1 MSGFYGSLD
10 QLFIINNYF
19 DTINEMNATLEDN
32 RVLVGA
38 FVFVKATNTVYQK
51 QVVGDK
57 LQYIEIGDFITQKE
71 WNNIENEI
79 RTLKTRVTNLETQ
92 LNNLAQG

>member
-1 MSGFYGSLD
+1 
-10 QLFIINNYF
+10 
-19 DTINEMNATLEDN
+19 MNATLEDN

-57 LQYIEIGDFITQKE
+57 LQYIEIGDFIT
-71 WNNIENEI
+71 
-79 RTLKTRVTNLETQ
+79 
-92 LNNLAQG
+92 

>member
-10 QLFIINNYF
+10 QLFIISNYF
-19 DTINEMNATLEDN
+19 DTVNEMNATLEDDS
-32 RVLVGA
+32 VLVGA

-71 WNNIENEI
+71 WNNINTRLNQLE
-79 RTLKTRVTNLETQ
+79 TRVSVLESK
-92 LNNLAQG
+92 

>member
-10 QLFIINNYF
+10 QLFIISNYF
-19 DTINEMNATLEDN
+19 DSINEMNATLEDDS
-32 RVLVGA
+32 VSVGA

-51 QVVGDK
+51 QVVSNK

-71 WNNIENEI
+71 WNDINT
-79 RTLKTRVTNLETQ
+79 RLKQLETRVSALESK
-92 LNNLAQG
+92 

>member
-1 MSGFYGSLD
+1 MSGFYGNLD
-10 QLFIINNYF
+10 QLFIISNYF
-19 DTINEMNATLEDN
+19 DTVNEMNATLEDDS
-32 RVLVGA
+32 VLVGA

-71 WNNIENEI
+71 WNDINTRLNQLE
-79 RTLKTRVTNLETQ
+79 TRVSVLESK
-92 LNNLAQG
+92 

>member
-19 DTINEMNATLEDN
+19 DTTNEMNATLEDDS
-32 RVLVGA
+32 VLVGA

-57 LQYIEIGDFITQKE
+57 LQYIEIGDFITQKD
-71 WNNIENEI
+71 WNDINA
-79 RTLKTRVTNLETQ
+79 RLKQLETRVSALESK
-92 LNNLAQG
+92 

>member
-10 QLFIINNYF
+10 QLFIISNYF
-19 DTINEMNATLEDN
+19 DTVNEMNATLN
-32 RVLVGA
+32 NNSVLVGA

-71 WNNIENEI
+71 WNDINAQ
-79 RTLKTRVTNLETQ
+79 LKQLETRVSALE
-92 LNNLAQG
+92 NK

>member
-10 QLFIINNYF
+10 QLFIISNYF
-19 DTINEMNATLEDN
+19 DTANEMNATLN
-32 RVLVGA
+32 NNSVLVGA

-71 WNNIENEI
+71 WNDINAQ
-79 RTLKTRVTNLETQ
+79 LKQLETRVSALE
-92 LNNLAQG
+92 NK

>member
-10 QLFIINNYF
+10 QLFIISNYF
-19 DTINEMNATLEDN
+19 DTVNEMNATLEDDG
-32 RVLVGA
+32 VLVGA

-51 QVVGDK
+51 QVIGDK

-71 WNNIENEI
+71 WNDINT
-79 RTLKTRVTNLETQ
+79 RLKQLETRVSVLESK
-92 LNNLAQG
+92 

>member
-32 RVLVGA
+32 SVLVGA

-57 LQYIEIGDFITQKE
+57 LQYIEIGDFITQKQ
-71 WNNIENEI
+71 WNDINAQLKQLEI
-79 RTLKTRVTNLETQ
+79 RVSALESK
-92 LNNLAQG
+92 

>member
-1 MSGFYGSLD
+1 MSRFYGSLD
-10 QLFIINNYF
+10 QLFIISNYF
-19 DTINEMNATLEDN
+19 DTVNEMNATLEDDS
-32 RVLVGA
+32 VLVGA

-71 WNNIENEI
+71 WNDINTRLNQLE
-79 RTLKTRVTNLETQ
+79 TRVSVLESK
-92 LNNLAQG
+92 

>member
-10 QLFIINNYF
+10 QLFIISNYF
-19 DTINEMNATLEDN
+19 DTVNEMNATLEDDS
-32 RVLVGA
+32 VLVGA

-71 WNNIENEI
+71 WNDINTRLNQLE
-79 RTLKTRVTNLETQ
+79 TRVSVLESK
-92 LNNLAQG
+92 

>member
-10 QLFIINNYF
+10 QLFIISNYF
-19 DTINEMNATLEDN
+19 DTVNEMNATLEDDS
-32 RVLVGA
+32 VLVGA

-51 QVVGDK
+51 QVIGDK

-71 WNNIENEI
+71 WNDINT
-79 RTLKTRVTNLETQ
+79 RLKQLETRVSVLESK
-92 LNNLAQG
+92 

>member
-10 QLFIINNYF
+10 QLFIISNYF
-19 DTINEMNATLEDN
+19 DNVNEMNATLN
-32 RVLVGA
+32 NNSVLVGA

-71 WNNIENEI
+71 WNDINAQ
-79 RTLKTRVTNLETQ
+79 LKQLETRVSALE
-92 LNNLAQG
+92 NK

>member
-10 QLFIINNYF
+10 QLFIISNYF
-19 DTINEMNATLEDN
+19 DTVNEMNATLEDDS
-32 RVLVGA
+32 VLVGA

-51 QVVGDK
+51 QVVGNK

-71 WNNIENEI
+71 WNDINT
-79 RTLKTRVTNLETQ
+79 RLKQLETRVSALESK
-92 LNNLAQG
+92 

>member
-10 QLFIINNYF
+10 QLFIISNYF
-19 DTINEMNATLEDN
+19 DTVNEMNATLEDDSA
-32 RVLVGA
+32 LVGA

-71 WNNIENEI
+71 WNDINTRLNQLE
-79 RTLKTRVTNLETQ
+79 TRVSVLESK
-92 LNNLAQG
+92 

>member
-10 QLFIINNYF
+10 QLFIISNYF
-19 DTINEMNATLEDN
+19 DTVNEMNATLEDKS
-32 RVLVGA
+32 VLVGT

-51 QVVGDK
+51 QVVNDK

-71 WNNIENEI
+71 WNDINTRLEQLE
-79 RTLKTRVTNLETQ
+79 TRVSALESK
-92 LNNLAQG
+92 

>member
-10 QLFIINNYF
+10 QLFIISNYF
-19 DTINEMNATLEDN
+19 DTVNEMNATLEDDS
-32 RVLVGA
+32 VLVGA

-71 WNNIENEI
+71 WNDIN
-79 RTLKTRVTNLETQ
+79 TRLNQLETRISV
-92 LNNLAQG
+92 LESK